1 MAQQSLY
8 EILGVDKT
16 ASADDIKSAYRRLAK
31 KYHPDVYAT
40 ADEKTKK
47 DAEAKFKDIT
57 HAYEVLS
64 DPQKKAAYDQYG
76 SEDGPQFSGGN
87 PFGEGSPFGAGGF
100 EDIFSSFFNGFTSR
114 GGRQQSRR
122 QQVGDNI
129 EHVVNLTFKEACFGV
144 NGKEIS
150 FLRMEKCPHC
160 KGLGAN
166 SPSGIKVCPRCKGS
180 GVATTQT
187 RTPFGVMQTQ
197 GECPDCNGT
206 GKIITDR
213 CIECYG
219 KGRIRKQ
226 CTKKINIPAG
236 VNTGNSMTI
245 NGEGHAAP
253 GEGGTNGML
262 LLIFK
267 VAPHPLFVREKND
280 ISYEYP
286 ITFLQAALGAKVTV
300 PTLDGTTVLD
310 IPEGTQNGKVLR
322 IKGKGVK
329 DLRKNEYGDIY
340 VHIIVDVP
348 KSLNLKQRAILN
360 EATSVLSGAKYE
372 QIEKF
377 NKKLRDL

>member
-129 EHVVNLTFKEACFGV
+129 EHVVNLTFKEAC
-144 NGKEIS
+144 
-150 FLRMEKCPHC
+150 
-160 KGLGAN
+160 
-166 SPSGIKVCPRCKGS
+166 
-180 GVATTQT
+180 
-187 RTPFGVMQTQ
+187 
-197 GECPDCNGT
+197 
-206 GKIITDR
+206 
-213 CIECYG
+213 
-219 KGRIRKQ
+219 
-226 CTKKINIPAG
+226 
-236 VNTGNSMTI
+236 
-245 NGEGHAAP
+245 
-253 GEGGTNGML
+253 
-262 LLIFK
+262 
-267 VAPHPLFVREKND
+267 
-280 ISYEYP
+280 
-286 ITFLQAALGAKVTV
+286 
-300 PTLDGTTVLD
+300 
-310 IPEGTQNGKVLR
+310 
-322 IKGKGVK
+322 
-329 DLRKNEYGDIY
+329 
-340 VHIIVDVP
+340 
-348 KSLNLKQRAILN
+348 
-360 EATSVLSGAKYE
+360 
-372 QIEKF
+372 
-377 NKKLRDL
+377 